1 MWPYN
6 FSKRFKCLKR
16 NIWYQRYN
24 SSRYV
29 SKYLSCGECSVSMSK
44 KIVEII
50 EFCVFVDVITFIKFY
65 GKVQKDRIKVSVVVN
80 GMSGYKKLPIEI

>member
-1 MWPYN
+1 
-6 FSKRFKCLKR
+6 
-16 NIWYQRYN
+16 
-24 SSRYV
+24 
-29 SKYLSCGECSVSMSK
+29 MSK
-44 KIVEII
+44 KIVEIL